1 MNKAIIAGTLAFSVG
16 WVSSISYI
24 RKEVEIDGNFDV
36 GDKRFVC
43 RIEDKPK
50 DVYIPEGKKSD
61 KSN

>member
-24 RKEVEIDGNFDV
+24 RKEVESDGNFDV

-43 RIEDKPK
+43 TIEDKPK
-50 DVYIPEGKKSD
+50 DLYVPEGKKSD

>member
-43 RIEDKPK
+43 TIEDKPK
-50 DVYIPEGKKSD
+50 EVYTTEGKKSD